1 MEAGNGLVQSVP
13 PNANWKN
20 GRGFFLQD
28 QENIEAASI
37 LSSLIKLEEE
47 GMDLLALKA
56 ETWRNLES
64 LQSAR

>member
-1 MEAGNGLVQSVP
+1 MQSIP
-13 PNANWKN
+13 PKANWKN

-37 LSSLIKLEEE
+37 LPSLIKLEEK

-56 ETWRNLES
+56 ETWRNPES
-64 LQSAR
+64 SQSAR